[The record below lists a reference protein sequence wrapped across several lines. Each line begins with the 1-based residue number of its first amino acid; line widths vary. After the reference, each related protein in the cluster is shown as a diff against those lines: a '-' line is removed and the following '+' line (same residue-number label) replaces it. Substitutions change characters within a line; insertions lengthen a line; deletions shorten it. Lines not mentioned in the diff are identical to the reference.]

1 MDDLLRDF
9 LTESNENLTRLD
21 GEIVLLEKSP
31 GNHELL
37 ASIFRTIH
45 TIKGTCGFLGL
56 ARLEAVAHAGES
68 VLGRLRDG
76 ELPVG
81 PDVISDVL
89 GAVDVIKEILA
100 GLEQSGAEPAGDDA
114 AVIARL
120 ERWISGQAQGASAPA
135 APRPAPAPSPA
146 ASAAEPPPAPKAA
159 APVAVPAPKP
169 AAPPAPAP
177 APAAE
182 AADAGAEAKDGKP
195 GIADSSLRV
204 HVTILDRLMN
214 LVGELVLARNQLLQ
228 LSRTEEESVYLAP
241 VQHLNRVTTDL
252 QEAVMKTR
260 MQPVGNAWTK
270 LPRLVRDLC
279 QSNGKLIELEQH
291 GADTEL
297 DRQILQAIQDP
308 LVHMVR
314 NSADHGIEAPAA
326 RRKAGKPER
335 GTIRLNA
342 YHEGGHVIL
351 EVSDDGAG
359 IDPAVIRRKVI
370 ERGLLTEKAAS
381 QQTDQQVLRYVFEP
395 GFSTA
400 AKVTNVSGR
409 GVGMDV
415 VRSNVERIGG
425 TVDLTSAPGKGTTVR
440 IKIPL
445 TLAIISALVVLAGG
459 EAFAIPQIGVVEL
472 VRVPAES
479 RGLIE
484 EVHGARFYRL
494 RDSLLPLVDLGG
506 TLGLPAGQEGAEAT
520 VVVCQVGES
529 RYGLVVS
536 EVNDTQEIVVKPV
549 GRLVKHLPVYAG
561 CTILGDGRVIMIL
574 DTAGLAAR
582 GRIGERQEAKGVA
595 GDAAQAAARHSDRRS
610 LLLFDVGDETKRAV
624 PLSLVARLEEFPVA
638 SLEQAD
644 GRWLVQYRGALLP
657 IVPAREG
664 LDVRARDPRPVIVFS
679 DGARSMGLAVEEILD
694 IVEDRVAIETRA
706 ARPGV
711 LGAAVINGKA
721 TEVLDTQH
729 YLHQADADWFG
740 QAEPAGA
747 AGRSVLLVDQSP
759 FIESLMVPALNAE
772 GLEVACC
779 RSGAEALARL
789 EAGEMFEAVL
799 CDVGPKTAGGAEL
812 ARRVRANPAWQQL
825 ALVALAGRTSAAHER
840 RARAAGFTHYLPKAD
855 RAAIVAAVHEARE
868 AREEAA

>member
-21 GEIVLLEKSP
+21 GEIVLLEKKP
-31 GNHELL
+31 GDRELL

-56 ARLEAVAHAGES
+56 GRLEAVAHVAES

-76 ELPVG
+76 ELGVTPE
-81 PDVISDVL
+81 VISDVL
-89 GAVDVIKEILA
+89 SAVDAIKSILA
-100 GLEQSGAEPAGDDA
+100 GLEQAGAEPPGDDA

-120 ERWISGQAQGASAPA
+120 EAWQTGAP
-135 APRPAPAPSPA
+135 
-146 ASAAEPPPAPKAA
+146 ASAARPFPSTGPAA
-159 APVAVPAPKP
+159 APSRPK
-169 AAPPAPAP
+169 APAP
-177 APAAE
+177 AVAQPTAPAE
-182 AADAGAEAKDGKP
+182 GGTAADAEVKDGKSA
-195 GIADSSLRV
+195 IADSSLRV
-204 HVTILDRLMN
+204 HVTILDSLMN

-228 LSRTEEESVYLAP
+228 LSRTQEDSVYLAP

-279 QSNGKLIELEQH
+279 QANGKQIELEQH

-359 IDPAVIRRKVI
+359 IDPAVVRSKAV
-370 ERGLLTEKAAS
+370 ERGLATQAAVKQMS
-381 QQTDQQVLRYVFEP
+381 DSQVLQFVFLP

-400 AKVTNVSGR
+400 TKVTNVSGR

-425 TVDLTSAPGKGTTVR
+425 TVDLSSTPGAGTMIR

-445 TLAIISALVVLAGG
+445 TLAIISALVVGAGG

-472 VRVPAES
+472 VRVTAES
-479 RGLIE
+479 RGLVE
-484 EVHGARFYRL
+484 DVHGARFYRL
-494 RDSLLPLVDLGG
+494 RDKLLPLVDLGA
-506 TLGLPAGQEGAEAT
+506 TLGLPVEADREEET
-520 VVVCQVGES
+520 IVVCQVGEA
-529 RYGLVVS
+529 RYGLVVT
-536 EVNDTQEIVVKPV
+536 EVFDTQEIVVKPV
-549 GRLVKHLPVYAG
+549 GRLVKHLTAYAG

-574 DTAGLAAR
+574 DTAGLASR
-582 GRIGERQEAKGVA
+582 GRIGEQAEAA
-595 GDAAQAAARHSDRRS
+595 EAAARADQGVARASDAQS
-610 LLLFDVGDETKRAV
+610 LLLFDVGERALRAV
-624 PLSLVARLEEFPVA
+624 PLSLVARLEEFPGA
-638 SLEQAD
+638 SIESAD
-644 GRWLVQYRGALLP
+644 GRSLVQYRGALLP
-657 IVPAREG
+657 VVPAREG
-664 LDVRARDPRPVIVFS
+664 MDVRARDPRPVIVFS
-679 DGARSMGLAVEEILD
+679 DGARSMGLAVEEIRD
-694 IVEDRVAIETRA
+694 IVEDRVVVETRA

-729 YLHQADADWFG
+729 YLQQAHADWFD
-740 QAEPAGA
+740 ATAGA
-747 AGRSVLLVDQSP
+747 ESGARPVLLVSRSP
-759 FIESLMVPALNAE
+759 FFESLMVPALEAE
-772 GLEVACC
+772 GFRVTSCHDA
-779 RSGAEALARL
+779 GEALAHVG
-789 EAGEMFEAVL
+789 AGEAFHAVL
-799 CDVGPKTAGGAEL
+799 CDVGNKAVGAFDL
-812 ARRVRANPAWQQL
+812 ARQIRANPAWNGITLL
-825 ALVALAGRTSAAHER
+825 ALTGKVSAAQQR
-840 RARAAGFTHYLPKAD
+840 RAQAAGFTHYLPKAD
-855 RAAIVAAVHEARE
+855 RGAIVARLAEAGDVL
-868 AREEAA
+868 EEAAA

>member
-21 GEIVLLEKSP
+21 GEIVVLEKKP
-31 GNHELL
+31 KDRELL

-45 TIKGTCGFLGL
+45 TIKGTCGFIGL
-56 ARLEAVAHAGES
+56 SRLETVAHAAES
-68 VLGRLRDG
+68 VLGRMRDG
-76 ELPVG
+76 ELPVT
-81 PDVISDVL
+81 PEVISDVL
-89 GAVDVIKEILA
+89 GAVDVIKTILA
-100 GLEQSGAEPAGDDA
+100 GLEQAGAEPSGDDG

-120 ERWISGQAQGASAPA
+120 EAWLTG
-135 APRPAPAPSPA
+135 
-146 ASAAEPPPAPKAA
+146 
-159 APVAVPAPKP
+159 
-169 AAPPAPAP
+169 AP
-177 APAAE
+177 APAARP
-182 AADAGAEAKDGKP
+182 AAPAAAMKPPAAPAPVALVPAPPAQAAEPAVRAAEAEPSAEAGDAKP
-195 GIADSSLRV
+195 GIAESSLRV

-228 LSRTEEESVYLAP
+228 LSRTEEDSVYLAP

-279 QSNGKLIELEQH
+279 QANGKKIELEQH

-326 RRKAGKPER
+326 RKKAGKREC
-335 GTIRLNA
+335 GTITLNA

-359 IDPAVIRRKVI
+359 IDAAAVRRKAI
-370 ERGLLTEKAAS
+370 ERGLVTETAAAQLS
-381 QQTDQQVLRYVFEP
+381 EAQVLRFVFEP

-400 AKVTNVSGR
+400 SKVTNVSGR

-425 TVDLTSAPGKGTTVR
+425 TVDVSSEAGKGTVVR

-445 TLAIISALVVLAGG
+445 TLAIISALVVGAGG

-472 VRVPAES
+472 VRVTAES
-479 RGLIE
+479 RGLVE
-484 EVHGARFYRL
+484 DVHGAEFYRL
-494 RDSLLPLVDLGG
+494 RDSLLPLVDLGE
-506 TLGLPAGQEGAEAT
+506 TLGLPVEAERADET
-520 VVVCQVGES
+520 IVVCQVGDS

-536 EVNDTQEIVVKPV
+536 EVFDTQEIVVKPV
-549 GRLVKHLPVYAG
+549 GRLVKHLTSYAG

-574 DTAGLAAR
+574 DTAGLATR
-582 GRIGERQEAKGVA
+582 GRIGDRDEGKTVATAADERGSLRGSE
-595 GDAAQAAARHSDRRS
+595 RRS
-610 LLLFDVGDETKRAV
+610 LLLFDVGEEAMRAV
-624 PLSLVARLEEFPVA
+624 PLSLVARLEEFPA
-638 SLEQAD
+638 NSLEAAD
-644 GRWLVQYRGALLP
+644 GRWLVQYRGSLLP

-664 LDVRARDPRPVIVFS
+664 LEIRARDPRPVIVFS
-679 DGARSMGLAVEEILD
+679 DGIRSMGLAVEEIRD
-694 IVEDRVAIETRA
+694 IVEDRVTVETRA

-729 YLHQADADWFG
+729 YLQLAHADWFG
-740 QAEPAGA
+740 GA
-747 AGRSVLLVDQSP
+747 AEAAARTVLLVDASP
-759 FIESLMVPALNAE
+759 FFESLMTPALGAE
-772 GLEVACC
+772 GFQVTCC
-779 RSGAEALARL
+779 RTGSEALARL
-789 EAGEMFEAVL
+789 EHGEAYEALL
-799 CDVGPKTAGGAEL
+799 CDVGSKATGGFEL
-812 ARRVRANPAWQQL
+812 GQQVRANPAWQGMPM
-825 ALVALAGRTSAAHER
+825 VALTGRVSAAQER
-840 RARAAGFTHYLPKAD
+840 RARAAGFTHYLSKSD
-855 RAAIVAAVHEARE
+855 RGAIVAVLDEAHTE
-868 AREEAA
+868 LEEAAA

>member
-9 LTESNENLTRLD
+9 LTESTENLTRLD
-21 GEIVLLEKSP
+21 GEIVVLEKKP
-31 GNHELL
+31 KDRELL

-45 TIKGTCGFLGL
+45 TIKGTCGFIGL
-56 ARLEAVAHAGES
+56 SRLETVAHAAES
-68 VLGRLRDG
+68 VLGQLRDG
-76 ELPVG
+76 ELAVTPE
-81 PDVISDVL
+81 VISDVL
-89 GAVDVIKEILA
+89 GAVDVIKTILA
-100 GLEQSGAEPAGDDA
+100 GLEQTGAEPAGDDGI
-114 AVIARL
+114 VIARL
-120 ERWISGQAQGASAPA
+120 EARLSGEPAGAARRAAPA
-135 APRPAPAPSPA
+135 AS
-146 ASAAEPPPAPKAA
+146 
-159 APVAVPAPKP
+159 PKP
-169 AAPPAPAP
+169 APGPAAPTAVAAPAKT
-177 APAAE
+177 AE
-182 AADAGAEAKDGKP
+182 AAATGTEATAEAGGEVKP

-228 LSRTEEESVYLAP
+228 LSRTEEDSVYLAP

-279 QSNGKLIELEQH
+279 QANGKRIELEQH

-314 NSADHGIEAPAA
+314 NSADHGIEAPAV
-326 RRKAGKPER
+326 RRKAGKPEC

-351 EVSDDGAG
+351 EVGDDGAG
-359 IDPAVIRRKVI
+359 IDVAVVRRKAI
-370 ERGLLTEKAAS
+370 ERGLVTEAAAAQLS
-381 QQTDQQVLRYVFEP
+381 DAQVLRFVFEP

-400 AKVTNVSGR
+400 TTVTSVSGR

-425 TVDLTSAPGKGTTVR
+425 TVDLSSTVGKGTVVR

-445 TLAIISALVVLAGG
+445 TLAIISALVVGAGG

-472 VRVPAES
+472 VRVTAES
-479 RGLIE
+479 RGLVE
-484 EVHGARFYRL
+484 NVHGATFYRL
-494 RDSLLPLVDLGG
+494 RDSLLPLVDLGE
-506 TLGLPAGQEGAEAT
+506 TLGLPMEGERAEET
-520 VVVCQVGES
+520 IVVCQVGEA

-536 EVNDTQEIVVKPV
+536 EVFDTQEIVVKPV
-549 GRLVKHLPVYAG
+549 GRLVKHVPAYAG

-582 GRIGERQEAKGVA
+582 GRIGEGEEAESVVA
-595 GDAAQAAARHSDRRS
+595 GAGERGAQHAADRRS
-610 LLLFDVGDETKRAV
+610 LLLFDVGEEALRAV
-624 PLSLVARLEEFPVA
+624 PLSLVARLEEFAAA
-638 SLEQAD
+638 SLERAD

-664 LDVRARDPRPVIVFS
+664 MEIRARDPRPVIVFS
-679 DGARSMGLAVEEILD
+679 DGVRSMGLAVEEIRD
-694 IVEDRVAIETRA
+694 IVEDRVAVETRA
-706 ARPGV
+706 ARAGV
-711 LGAAVINGKA
+711 LGAAVINGRA

-729 YLHQADADWFG
+729 YLQLAHADWF
-740 QAEPAGA
+740 AGA
-747 AGRSVLLVDQSP
+747 ADDAAVARSVLLVDHSA
-759 FIESLMVPALNAE
+759 FVESLMVPALSAE
-772 GLEVACC
+772 GIRVTCC

-789 EAGEMFEAVL
+789 ERGETFDAVA
-799 CDVGPKTAGGAEL
+799 CDVGSKASGALEL
-812 ARRVRANPAWQQL
+812 AKQIRATPAWQRLPLL
-825 ALVALAGRTSAAHER
+825 ALSGRTSAAQER
-840 RARAAGFTHYLPKAD
+840 RARAAGFTQYLSKAD
-855 RAAIVAAVHEARE
+855 RRAIVAALGDAC
-868 AREEAA
+868 AQPEEAAA

>member
-21 GEIVLLEKSP
+21 GEIVVLEKTP
-31 GNHELL
+31 GDRELL

-56 ARLEAVAHAGES
+56 SRLETVAHAAES

-76 ELPVG
+76 ELSVQ

-89 GAVDVIKEILA
+89 GAVDVIKGILA
-100 GLEQSGAEPAGDDA
+100 GLENAGEEPSGDDA

-120 ERWISGQAQGASAPA
+120 EAWLTGAPAPA
-135 APRPAPAPSPA
+135 ARPSPAPA
-146 ASAAEPPPAPKAA
+146 APKAA
-159 APVAVPAPKP
+159 APAAP
-169 AAPPAPAP
+169 AATPAAP
-177 APAAE
+177 APAAK
-182 AADAGAEAKDGKP
+182 AAPAAGAAESEPAEAVGPDAKDGKP
-195 GIADSSLRV
+195 GIAESSLRV

-228 LSRTEEESVYLAP
+228 LSRTEEDSVYAAP

-279 QSNGKLIELEQH
+279 QANGKQIELEQH
-291 GADTEL
+291 GAETEL

-326 RRKAGKPER
+326 RKKAGKSDR

-359 IDPAVIRRKVI
+359 IDPKVVRSKAV
-370 ERGLLTEKAAS
+370 ERGLVTQAAVAQLS
-381 QQTDQQVLRYVFEP
+381 DAQVLQFVFEP

-400 AKVTNVSGR
+400 VKVTNVSGR

-415 VRSNVERIGG
+415 VRRNVEQIGG
-425 TVDLTSAPGKGTTVR
+425 TVDLSSTLGKGTVVR

-445 TLAIISALVVLAGG
+445 TLAIISALVVIAGG
-459 EAFAIPQIGVVEL
+459 ESFVIPQIGVVEL
-472 VRVPAES
+472 VRVTAES
-479 RGLIE
+479 RGLVE

-494 RDSLLPLVDLGG
+494 RDSLLPLVDLGS
-506 TLGLPAGQEGAEAT
+506 TLGLPEEPDRAEET
-520 VVVCQVGES
+520 IVVCQVGDT
-529 RYGLVVS
+529 RCGLVVS
-536 EVNDTQEIVVKPV
+536 EVFDTQEIVVKPV
-549 GRLVKHLPVYAG
+549 GRLVKHLSVYAG

-582 GRIGERQEAKGVA
+582 GRIGDHEENR
-595 GDAAQAAARHSDRRS
+595 AAAAAAADRGATHLTDRRS
-610 LLLFDVGDETKRAV
+610 LLLFDVGEEALRAV
-624 PLSLVARLEEFPVA
+624 PLSLVARLEEFPAA
-638 SLEQAD
+638 SLEAAD
-644 GRWLVQYRGALLP
+644 GRHLVQYRGALLP

-664 LDVRARDPRPVIVFS
+664 LDIRARDPRRVIVFS
-679 DGARSMGLAVEEILD
+679 DGTRSMGLAVEEIRD
-694 IVEDRVAIETRA
+694 IVEDRVTVETRA

-711 LGAAVINGKA
+711 LGVAIINGKA
-721 TEVLDTQH
+721 TEVLDTQY
-729 YLHQADADWFG
+729 YLEQAHADWFG
-740 QAEPAGA
+740 ECAGTERA
-747 AGRSVLLVDQSP
+747 SRSVLVVDASP
-759 FIESLMVPALNAE
+759 FFESLIVPALGAE
-772 GLEVACC
+772 GFRVTCC

-789 EAGEMFEAVL
+789 DRGEAYDVVA
-799 CDVGPKTAGGAEL
+799 CDVASKAVGGVEL
-812 ARRVRANPAWQQL
+812 ARQIRANPERRSL
-825 ALVALAGRTSAAHER
+825 ALVALAGRTSATQEQ
-840 RARAAGFTHYLPKAD
+840 RARAAGFGHYLPKSD
-855 RAAIVAAVHEARE
+855 RGAILAALRE
-868 AREEAA
+868 ACATLEEAAA